1 MTTSSVL
8 VTASKHNRRFAQP
21 QTPHIMVANPPL
33 LFWRRL
39 LDHAIAEAKK
49 TTDSL
54 PSDLA
59 ILARWW
65 IEDLRPRE
73 CDKSNW
79 ERSFDCACHWLD
91 LDADVERKRILAEID
106 AELKQKWMNLWF
118 RLTRLRRGMVLTCA
132 GRPKA
137 IASQCLLPLADLATY
152 DEVAGI
158 EKPDMFADMDRDAA
172 EDREVA

>member
-8 VTASKHNRRFAQP
+8 VTASKHNRGFAQP
-21 QTPHIMVANPPL
+21 QTPRITMVANPPL

-79 ERSFDCACHWLD
+79 ERSFD
-91 LDADVERKRILAEID
+91 
-106 AELKQKWMNLWF
+106 WMNLWF

>member
-1 MTTSSVL
+1 ML
-8 VTASKHNRRFAQP
+8 AH
-21 QTPHIMVANPPL
+21 PPL

-49 TTDSL
+49 TVDSL

-65 IEDLRPRE
+65 ISDLRPRE
-73 CDKSNW
+73 SDKDNW

-91 LDADVERKRILAEID
+91 LDTEAERKRILAEID
-106 AELKQKWMNLWF
+106 AEQKRIWMQLWF
-118 RLTRLRRGMVLTCA
+118 RLTYLRRGLVLTTA
-132 GRPKA
+132 GMPKA

-158 EKPDMFADMDRDAA
+158 EKPDMFADMDRNA
-172 EDREVA
+172 EDEQVIA